1 MTEMDATQA
10 TQTTQTTQTARTTHK
25 VLAGRLAL
33 VLATVATWQLM
44 SRVLGDATI
53 PSLVDLVR
61 RAVEIAVR
69 GDLWTHTGATLSE
82 AAAGLLAGG
91 MIGVLVPIGLYRSP
105 RLESALAPFFAGAM
119 AIPKLALAPI
129 LMLWLGIGFFSK
141 LVFVGFSVFFLVSYS
156 MIAGLRAVDPSL
168 VAAARVAGIQRW
180 ALARHVLYP
189 SALPHV
195 FGGLKVAVPYAV
207 AMAVVGEMLG
217 GESGLGFYIRTS
229 MSQADTVGIF
239 VGVLVVTLLVVT
251 LNALLERLERR
262 VIDWP

>member
-1 MTEMDATQA
+1 MTEMDTTQ
-10 TQTTQTTQTARTTHK
+10 TKQTTQTTLHK
-25 VLAGRLAL
+25 VIAGRLAL

-53 PSLVDLVR
+53 PSLADLVR
-61 RAVEIAVR
+61 RVVEIGLR

-91 MIGVLVPIGLYRSP
+91 AIGVLVPIGLYRSP
-105 RLESALAPFFAGAM
+105 RVESALAPYFAGAM

-141 LVFVGFSVFFLVSYS
+141 LVFVGSSVFFVVSYS
-156 MIAGLRAVDPSL
+156 MVAGLRAVDPGL

-180 ALARHVLYP
+180 TLARHVLYP

-217 GESGLGFYIRTS
+217 GEAGLGFYIRMST
-229 MSQADTVGIF
+229 SQADTVGIF

-251 LNALLERLERR
+251 LNALLGRLERK